1 MHRGLATAL
10 VALALAV
17 AGCHREPT
25 FNNRYEET
33 ARNIQQ
39 RAARLDN
46 ELNQRAHP
54 PRTYPAEPLA
64 YVEPNPNSTRDRSA
78 ERRKARW

>member
-1 MHRGLATAL
+1 MNRGSATAL

-17 AGCHREPT
+17 AGCHRQPT
-25 FNNRYEET
+25 FNDRYEET
-33 ARNIQQ
+33 ARNVQQ
-39 RAARLDN
+39 RAATLDN
-46 ELNQRAHP
+46 ELNQGAHS

-64 YVEPNPNSTRDRSA
+64 DVEPNSNSTRHRSA